1 MKTKKSSYDNL
12 NKKELGVLEELKKT
26 LRYHYHDNNKC

>member
-1 MKTKKSSYDNL
+1 MKTTKSSYDNL

-26 LRYHYHDNNKC
+26 WRYHDHDNNKC